1 LRWAYQ
7 AIASQRRRRQSDA
20 MVDDFIQVTSD
31 ETAAEFQGTI
41 VAGDATVVE
50 TTENERDPIQAV
62 NQNLFTATTTTE
74 STTTE
79 STTTTTE
86 SSTTT
91 AESSAVFMGFN
102 LILSVIFVSL

>member
-1 LRWAYQ
+1 
-7 AIASQRRRRQSDA
+7 

-79 STTTTTE
+79 STTTESTTTTTE